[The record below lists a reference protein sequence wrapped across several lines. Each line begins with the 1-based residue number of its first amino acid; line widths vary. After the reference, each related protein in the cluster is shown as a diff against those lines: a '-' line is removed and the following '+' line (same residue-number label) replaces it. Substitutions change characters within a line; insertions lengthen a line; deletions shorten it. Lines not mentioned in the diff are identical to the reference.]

1 MKIYIKQLSFFSF
14 FLGISLLLFLSD
26 NFSKQEEFSLT
37 IATSF
42 LSYFTLFYILINF
55 EPNLVKKN
63 IEYFIDVVTILLTVM
78 FFVYNLKIS
87 DNNLEVI
94 YTIVFITLY
103 YILVKKVFGFISRK
117 FENQNYR
124 VFVFFMIST
133 FISIGNIL
141 S

>member
-1 MKIYIKQLSFFSF
+1 MKNYIKQLSFFSF

-26 NFSKQEEFSLT
+26 NFSKQEKFNLT

-63 IEYFIDVVTILLTVM
+63 IEYFIDVVTILLTVI
-78 FFVYNLKIS
+78 FFVYNLKMS

-117 FENQNYR
+117 FESQNYR
-124 VFVFFMIST
+124 IFVFFILAT